1 MFFENKNF
9 FHLNYVFQKN
19 LLSSS
24 EFYISSE
31 LQIMNKANV
40 WLSYNYDKRSKFA
53 KKIFL
58 ATNLSLLSE
67 SVF

>member
-53 KKIFL
+53 KKNFL